1 MVHAH
6 APSPASLPP
15 RAPAATLAKPI
26 PSGAPG
32 EAHTFYFERD
42 FGRNAVKIMPGEFF
56 VAKEDVVISTV
67 LGSCVSACIWDRVAK
82 VGGMNHFMLPGGEG
96 ARNDPTAVSGRYGA
110 FAMEQLINEL
120 IKRGARKA
128 NLEAKV
134 FGGGAVL
141 RNLVTINVGERNADF
156 VLGFL
161 KTEGIAVISRD
172 LLDVHP
178 RRVVFFPSSGRALC
192 KKLTKTDTS
201 LVQAEQQYTAKINT
215 TEVAGDIEL
224 F

>member
-1 MVHAH
+1 VSGHKH
-6 APSPASLPP
+6 EPLP
-15 RAPAATLAKPI
+15 KPVA
-26 PSGAPG
+26 SGAAG
-32 EAHTFYFERD
+32 EAHTFYYDRD

-67 LGSCVSACIWDRVAK
+67 LGSCVSACIWDRSAK
-82 VGGMNHFMLPGGEG
+82 VGGMNHFMLPGGESAG
-96 ARNDPTAVSGRYGA
+96 DGLTAASGRYGV

-120 IKRGARKA
+120 IKRGARKTT
-128 NLEAKV
+128 LEAKV

-141 RNLVTINVGERNADF
+141 RGFSTLNVGERNAAF
-156 VLGFL
+156 VLEFL
-161 KTEGIAVISRD
+161 TTEGIRVASQD

-178 RRVVFFPSSGRALC
+178 RRVAFFPVTGRALC
-192 KKLTKTDTS
+192 KKLTKTDSS
-201 LVQAEQQYTAKINT
+201 LVRAEQQYTAKINT

>member
-1 MVHAH
+1 MAT
-6 APSPASLPP
+6 ADPASLP
-15 RAPAATLAKPI
+15 KPV
-26 PSGAPG
+26 PSGASG

-56 VAKEDVVISTV
+56 VGKEDIVISTV
-67 LGSCVSACIWDRVAK
+67 LGSCVSACIWDRTAK
-82 VGGMNHFMLPGGEG
+82 VGGMNHFMLPGGQDN
-96 ARNDPTAVSGRYGA
+96 APANDLTAASGRYGV

-120 IKRGARKA
+120 IKHGARKS

-141 RNLVTINVGERNADF
+141 RKFSTLNVGERNAAF
-156 VLGFL
+156 VLDFL
-161 KTEGIAVISRD
+161 KTEGIRVISQD
-172 LLDVHP
+172 LMDIYP
-178 RRVVFFPSSGRALC
+178 RRVAFFPASGRALC
-192 KKLTKTDTS
+192 KKLTNTDNSVVT
-201 LVQAEQQYTAKINT
+201 AEQQYTAKINT

>member
-1 MVHAH
+1 V
-6 APSPASLPP
+6 
-15 RAPAATLAKPI
+15 PAANPQTLAKPVS
-26 PSGAPG
+26 SGVPG
-32 EAHTFYFERD
+32 EAHTFYYERD
-42 FGRNAVKIMPGEFF
+42 FDRNAVKVMPGEFF
-56 VAKEDVVISTV
+56 VAKDDVVISTV
-67 LGSCVSACIWDRVAK
+67 LGSCVAACIWDRAAR
-82 VGGMNHFMLPGGEG
+82 VGGMNHFMLPGGES
-96 ARNDPTAVSGRYGA
+96 ATEDLNAASGRYGV

-141 RNLVTINVGERNADF
+141 RNFSTLNVGERNAAF
-156 VLGFL
+156 VLDFL
-161 KTEGIAVISRD
+161 KTEGIRVVSQD

-178 RRVVFFPSSGRALC
+178 RRVAFFPVTGRALC
-192 KKLTKTDTS
+192 KKLTKADHA
-201 LVQAEQQYTAKINT
+201 VVNAEQQYKAKINT